1 MKPQK
6 TVAKIFFSFCVYQ
19 EKCPNT
25 QGYKLAYT
33 EYLSKTRS
41 RSENLPILICT
52 TLQMCQRGFIGMRT
66 PKDFINRLE
75 S

>member
-41 RSENLPILICT
+41 RGENLPKIPNFNLYHVT
-52 TLQMCQRGFIGMRT
+52 NV
-66 PKDFINRLE
+66 PKRFYRNANT
-75 S
+75 